1 MQATWEMLNLICFD
15 NQHLEELQATWEM
28 LNLTCVDNQHL
39 EAVTGDM
46 RSVECAKVIK
56 FNSLRQKIHEIS
68 SGKIGVAG
76 IC

>member
-1 MQATWEMLNLICFD
+1 MLNLICF
-15 NQHLEELQATWEM
+15 
-28 LNLTCVDNQHL
+28 DNQHL

-56 FNSLRQKIHEIS
+56 FNSLRQKIHEVS
-68 SGKIGVAG
+68 SGKIGMAG